1 LVTLSAFL
9 PIRVTISGLYL
20 IFKQYCLY
28 QIKAIIGGEHSHL
41 CIMGRQAVVHY
52 LDGNGRMGKFIMNLM
67 MAAGGYPWTIVPV
80 TRRDEYM

>member
-1 LVTLSAFL
+1 
-9 PIRVTISGLYL
+9 
-20 IFKQYCLY
+20 
-28 QIKAIIGGEHSHL
+28 
-41 CIMGRQAVVHY
+41 MGRQAVVHY